1 MRNSK
6 RSLIRG
12 PRFACVLRVGGAV
25 GLLILAN
32 LIVGNATHAAE
43 EDSTGRDCLKYLP
56 EIGRS
61 VRVRCSD
68 EAPPQQKQP
77 VEPAPQAATPK
88 ESAYVPLTL
97 DQERA
102 LKPGMTFKECAECPE
117 MVVIPAGTFVLG
129 SPTSE
134 SSRADDEGPQTNI
147 TFARPFAVSKFEVTV
162 EQFTAFM
169 DNTEHLIEER
179 CYTVEQNT
187 FEYKA
192 RRSFRNPGFPQTGTH
207 PATCVEWVDA
217 KAYAAWLSK
226 RTGKPYRLL
235 SEAEWEYAARGGSQ
249 AAYHFGDERDGICQ
263 FANGAD
269 FSGKEAVPSML
280 ITECRDD
287 HAFNAPV
294 GSFPPNV
301 FGLYDM
307 LGNVTE
313 WVEDCYLNSYKGLPA
328 DGAPRTT
335 SSDGICLHITR
346 GGSWNDYYGSLRVA
360 KRSTNTTRQWDYGI
374 RVARSLGGD

>member
-1 MRNSK
+1 LVSA
-6 RSLIRG
+6 I
-12 PRFACVLRVGGAV
+12 
-25 GLLILAN
+25 LILAA
-32 LIVGNATHAAE
+32 ATHAAE

-68 EAPPQQKQP
+68 ETPPAEQKPP
-77 VEPAPQAATPK
+77 VEPPPQAVTPK
-88 ESAYVPLTL
+88 AGQFAPLSL

-102 LKPGMTFKECAECPE
+102 LKPGMTFKECSDCPE

-134 SSRADDEGPQTNI
+134 STRGDDEGPQTQI
-147 TFARPFAVSKFEVTV
+147 TFARPLTVSKFEVTV

-169 DNTEHLIEER
+169 DQTEHLIEES
-179 CYTVEQNT
+179 CYLVEAGKFQ
-187 FEYKA
+187 YKP

-217 KAYAAWLSK
+217 KAYVAWLSQ

-249 AAYHFGDERDGICQ
+249 AAYHFGDEREGICQ

-269 FSGKEAVPSML
+269 LAGKEAIPSMI
-280 ITECRDD
+280 ITECRDE
-287 HAFNAPV
+287 HAFNAAV

-313 WVEDCYLNSYKGLPA
+313 WVEDCYENTYKGLPT
-328 DGAPRTT
+328 DGSPRTT
-335 SSDGICLHITR
+335 SGDGICLHITR
-346 GGSWNDYYGSLRVA
+346 GGSWNDFYGSLRVA
-360 KRSTNTTRQWDYGI
+360 NRETNTTREWHYGI
-374 RVARSLGGD
+374 RVARSLVGD